1 MVTSYQYSKDLSKPV
16 LLTIKY
22 VEKGQS
28 LDRVNVNIEI
38 EEVSNPKTGIS
49 LFFIITSIILVW
61 TYAIIDS
68 RKKKQVN
75 IKVFLIGLLFLPF
88 TSVFA
93 AEKLT
98 LVLNGEK
105 ITSPKGMEV
114 VYRKTEDS
122 ISVGD
127 EYKIDTEHFYV
138 VSSNNDETVL
148 LAKYNLY
155 VGTIYNVDLNQFK
168 WTYESTISRTEEGY
182 GMQSENAKGILM
194 DDSYCTGTVPFS
206 GKAYWVDDNSNL
218 LSKYGTQEADHP
230 WKNNNIYDPDYQD
243 EMPELSLD
251 HDGFGYI
258 GEENYNNYS
267 IAKYVEE
274 YVAKLKELGAPSEI
288 MGRLLLASE
297 LESLGC
303 DFNNEKCLAAP
314 AVVYNTS
321 YWLGSASGDTSMW
334 GIISNGAIDS
344 GNFFSD
350 GFLGVRPV
358 VVVPTNELS

>member
-1 MVTSYQYSKDLSKPV
+1 
-16 LLTIKY
+16 
-22 VEKGQS
+22 
-28 LDRVNVNIEI
+28 
-38 EEVSNPKTGIS
+38 
-49 LFFIITSIILVW
+49 
-61 TYAIIDS
+61 
-68 RKKKQVN
+68 
-75 IKVFLIGLLFLPF
+75 
-88 TSVFA
+88 
-93 AEKLT
+93 
-98 LVLNGEK
+98 
-105 ITSPKGMEV
+105 MEV

-194 DDSYCTGTVPFS
+194 DDSHCTGTVPFS
-206 GKAYWVDDNSNL
+206 GKAYWVDDNSKL

-258 GEENYNNYS
+258 EEENYNNYS

-303 DFNNEKCLAAP
+303 DFNNENCQAAP

-321 YWLGSASGDTSMW
+321 YWLGSSSGDTSMW

-358 VVVPTNELS
+358 VVVRTNELS